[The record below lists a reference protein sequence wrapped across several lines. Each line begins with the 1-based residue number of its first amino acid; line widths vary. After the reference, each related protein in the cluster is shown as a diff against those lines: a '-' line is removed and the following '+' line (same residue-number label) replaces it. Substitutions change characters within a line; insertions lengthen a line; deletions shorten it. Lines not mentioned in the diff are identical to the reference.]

1 MPQPGARGGADR
13 SVQPHWQWLGGFCH
27 CNGFSTEAL
36 ENMHKNEVFLCIL
49 ERGESERERGTLKP
63 EENLS

>member
-36 ENMHKNEVFLCIL
+36 EIFFSNKFNQPGMKML
-49 ERGESERERGTLKP
+49 GY
-63 EENLS
+63 

>member
-36 ENMHKNEVFLCIL
+36 EIFFFQQV
-49 ERGESERERGTLKP
+49 
-63 EENLS
+63 